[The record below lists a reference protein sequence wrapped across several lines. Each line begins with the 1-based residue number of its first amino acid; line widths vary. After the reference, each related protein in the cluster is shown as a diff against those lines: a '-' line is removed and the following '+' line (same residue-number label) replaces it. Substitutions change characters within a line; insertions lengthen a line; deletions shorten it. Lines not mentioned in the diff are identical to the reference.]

1 MLSVSLSRP
10 FDFRS
15 GQANDYQLCL
25 CGFSDKHTSVTERT
39 KTGWLE
45 VRIMCPSG
53 AICLPVRGF
62 RYNIRSQRPKPL
74 RYRDFYI
81 IL

>member
-1 MLSVSLSRP
+1 MSLSRS

-15 GQANDYQLCL
+15 GQVSDYQIGI

-45 VRIMCPSG
+45 VRIMCLSG
-53 AICLPVRGF
+53 AICLPIRGF
-62 RYNIRSQRPKPL
+62 KHDIRSQRPKPF
-74 RYRDFYI
+74 RYRDSYI

>member
-1 MLSVSLSRP
+1 MLSVSLSRS

-15 GQANDYQLCL
+15 DQLGM

-62 RYNIRSQRPKPL
+62 RYTIRSQRPKPL

>member
-1 MLSVSLSRP
+1 MSLSSS

-15 GQANDYQLCL
+15 DQANDYQIGI
-25 CGFSDKHTSVTERT
+25 CGFSDKHTSVTKRT

-62 RYNIRSQRPKPL
+62 KTEIEWTTQTHGSIQRL
-74 RYRDFYI
+74 
-81 IL
+81 